1 MTENE
6 NSLDAFINAESTAEK
21 QAVPTEE
28 EVAPAA
34 GTVDLEDEFAKLL
47 NNFITHNQVPEP
59 AKSTTDANATGGGL
73 DGFITQPSQ
82 TGSNSVENLTGV
94 SSASNLSGLD
104 DFITSSSQPAM
115 QGKGGS
121 VSAAGNTQNGGALD
135 SFVSGQNIPVTAADP
150 LGLKDEERE
159 LARAI
164 ANFQDGV
171 YALADKKNFKMPE
184 TEYTEEALKPNYKPS
199 VGKKIAQ
206 YMLSC
211 WDIINKYDPENM
223 KRLSKD
229 ATDEDYLTFAETL
242 TDTDMQLSIISYVE
256 ILINLEICENS
267 YEQRKE
273 IIQKNRI
280 KRELYE
286 EYLELQERKAMF
298 IRKLKEKN
306 FPVDVDKLINN
317 YFRVAQKD
325 PDGSFVALT
334 KNPAMFSPI
343 EFDKIRPKF
352 FGLIKVTPEDGI
364 KANQKIGSFIK
375 KLKV

>member
-1 MTENE
+1 MAENE
-6 NSLDAFINAESTAEK
+6 NSLDAFLTTKSDREQTSDPELSSLRATDVLN
-21 QAVPTEE
+21 
-28 EVAPAA
+28 
-34 GTVDLEDEFAKLL
+34 LEDKFTKL
-47 NNFITHNQVPEP
+47 
-59 AKSTTDANATGGGL
+59 
-73 DGFITQPSQ
+73 
-82 TGSNSVENLTGV
+82 
-94 SSASNLSGLD
+94 LD
-104 DFITSSSQPAM
+104 DFISQNKNSEPAKNPAKNTTETPTPSEGLDSFVTSPAQTVPNQTSTTSST
-115 QGKGGS
+115 G
-121 VSAAGNTQNGGALD
+121 LD
-135 SFVSGQNIPVTAADP
+135 SFVSPAKQAVPQGLDSFVTQADNPQNTGGLDSFIGGQKETAAP
-150 LGLKDEERE
+150 EKSNGLKDEERE
-159 LARAI
+159 LARAV

-206 YMLSC
+206 YMLAC

-229 ATDEDYLTFAETL
+229 ATDEEYLSFAETL
-242 TDTDMQLSIISYVE
+242 NDTAMQLAIISYVE

-273 IIQKNRI
+273 EIRKNRI

-286 EYLELQERKAMF
+286 EYMELQERKAMF

-306 FPVDVDKLINN
+306 FPIDVDRLINN

-325 PDGSFVALT
+325 PDGSFEALT